1 MAKKLGTLKVKRL
14 FLGVDGAGQ
23 GTELT
28 ATADELNVLDGV
40 TSDVN
45 ELNIL
50 NGATVSAGELNSL
63 ASAWVGDFTTAFVD
77 GADGTGVVTITLK
90 TAAGGAIA
98 GAHSGI
104 IYIADAATGLA
115 LSTITSLETATK
127 GFITI
132 VDTGAAEF
140 YRFVTDATGAFD
152 ATLTAAA
159 GSYYCILVGPQGQA
173 IASSV
178 CTITDET

>member
-1 MAKKLGTLKVKRL
+1 MAKKLGTLKAKRL
-14 FLGVDGAGQ
+14 FLGVDSAGQ
-23 GTELT
+23 GTEVT
-28 ATADELNVLDGV
+28 ATADELNTLDGI
-40 TSDVN
+40 T
-45 ELNIL
+45 
-50 NGATVSAGELNSL
+50 ATAGELNSL

-90 TAAGGAIA
+90 TDAGGAIA

-115 LSTITSLETATK
+115 LSTITSLATATK

-140 YRFVTDATGAFD
+140 YRFVTNATGVFD

-159 GSYYCILVGPQGQA
+159 GSYYCILVGPQGQVV
-173 IASSV
+173 ASSV